1 MSNAIGSSPQIR
13 VSVQFEDFNLGD
25 EYQEIKNRDQ
35 GQGAVVTFS
44 GLVRD
49 NNLGKNVK
57 GLFLEH
63 YPAMTQKC
71 LIDICEQACKRWEL
85 AAVSVIHRVGE
96 LSLNEQI
103 VFVGVSAKHR
113 KSAFEGCEFIMD
125 YLKTQ
130 APFWK
135 KERFADGEA
144 WVDAKQSDQ
153 HAANKW

>member
-1 MSNAIGSSPQIR
+1 MSNDTESSPQIQ
-13 VSVQFEDFNLGD
+13 VSVQFEDFNLAI
-25 EYQEIKNRDQ
+25 EYQGIKNRDQ

-49 NNLGKNVK
+49 NNLGQNVT
-57 GLFLEH
+57 GLYLEH
-63 YPAMTQKC
+63 YPGMTQKC
-71 LIDICEQACKRWEL
+71 LLDICEQACKRWEL
-85 AAVSVIHRVGE
+85 AAVTVIHRVGE

-113 KSAFEGCEFIMD
+113 KSAFQGCEFIMD

-144 WVDAKQSDQ
+144 WVEAKQSDQ
-153 HAANKW
+153 QAANKW